1 MRVVFNR
8 EKLTESGNNLRI
20 MIMGYLEVDGLLGL
34 VEDGNLRLVGRD
46 LFVEEKGNLFF
57 LDGEFTLLNHCTKL
71 KDSFYNSLKHPLN
84 ECSRINSINNY

>member
-1 MRVVFNR
+1 
-8 EKLTESGNNLRI
+8 

-71 KDSFYNSLKHPLN
+71 KDSFYNSLKHPLTN
-84 ECSRINSINNY
+84 ALELIQSITIKLTPTNS